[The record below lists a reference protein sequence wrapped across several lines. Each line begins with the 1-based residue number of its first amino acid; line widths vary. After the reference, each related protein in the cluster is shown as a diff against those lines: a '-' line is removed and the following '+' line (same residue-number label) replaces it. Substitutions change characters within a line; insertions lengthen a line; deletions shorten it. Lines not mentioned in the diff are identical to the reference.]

1 MRTQFCNIIFG
12 EKETRS
18 SPRDKIHF
26 SRDDDDKRGEK
37 KPLSRFLGFGAHEH
51 SWCGRGTVT
60 SIGRNRRRVV
70 PGSDTRAGPLRGQ
83 GSTVLRSASFFLFLI
98 LRVSVLD
105 KENNLAASPSVCL
118 CDLAARRRKKW
129 HQPLSLL
136 VFTAVVAKGWVIAL
150 YYTRRKLIF
159 K

>member
-1 MRTQFCNIIFG
+1 MQKNNISFQSLVEIIYKCDQLGTQFCNIIFG
-12 EKETRS
+12 EKETRN

-26 SRDDDDKRGEK
+26 SRDDDDDKREEK

-83 GSTVLRSASFFLFLI
+83 GSTVLRSASFFY
-98 LRVSVLD
+98 S
-105 KENNLAASPSVCL
+105 
-118 CDLAARRRKKW
+118 
-129 HQPLSLL
+129 
-136 VFTAVVAKGWVIAL
+136 
-150 YYTRRKLIF
+150 
-159 K
+159 